1 MDGVRRGR
9 AVELARVRTPARR
22 AGGVK
27 VPPGIAD
34 LTGKT
39 GAKDFIVA
47 GGAQDSGSEKR
58 RINWISIQ
66 LTKKGG
72 EFAPF
77 PFVLVAE
84 QRDQD
89 YDRDWHAEHQQ

>member
-1 MDGVRRGR
+1 VG
-9 AVELARVRTPARR
+9 
-22 AGGVK
+22 
-27 VPPGIAD
+27 
-34 LTGKT
+34 LTGK
-39 GAKDFIVA
+39 DLIVA
-47 GGAQDSGSEKR
+47 GGPEDSGSEKR
-58 RINWISIQ
+58 RSNRISIQ
-66 LTKKGG
+66 RTKKGG